1 MRLRLFDLP
10 EIEPSQAVGFA
21 GNIIDRLSEKRS
33 DDATERALTEP
44 EARIMLLGKGRV
56 HLFLEDGAR
65 PRAFFQS
72 GEIARF
78 EPLLH
83 EAVLLGRQD
92 QRPLLAAVTATDPD
106 MLPEPF
112 KAVDYRS
119 VYMQGLLPPDE
130 LGALAQA
137 AALIAWHEN
146 HRYCG
151 RCGMLTEMRAG
162 GYKRVCPHCE
172 AQHFPRTDPVAI
184 MLAVRGDRC
193 LLARS
198 PHFAPDMYSC
208 LAGFIEPG
216 ETIEA
221 AVRRE
226 TREEAGVPVGRVAY
240 HASQPWPFP
249 YSLMIGCHAEAL
261 SDEIVIDR
269 SELEDGRWFE
279 RGEVLAMLDRTHP
292 QGLMTPPPGAIAA
305 HLIRSWAES

>member
-33 DDATERALTEP
+33 DDAAEKALAEP
-44 EARIMLLGKGRV
+44 EALIMLLGKGRV
-56 HLFLEDGAR
+56 HLSFRNGSR
-65 PRAFFQS
+65 PKIFFTAS
-72 GEIARF
+72 EIAHF

-92 QRPLLAAVTATDPD
+92 ERPLLAAVTTSDPEK
-106 MLPEPF
+106 LPEPF

-119 VYMQGLLPPDE
+119 VYMQGLIPGDE

-146 HRYCG
+146 YRYCG
-151 RCGMLTEMRAG
+151 RCGTLTEMRAG

-226 TREEAGVPVGRVAY
+226 TREEAGVPIGRVAY

-261 SDEIVIDR
+261 SDEIIIDR
-269 SELEDGRWFE
+269 TELEDGRWFE